1 MSRNCLLH
9 QTTNPDAQVAQM
21 MLERVGGQLG
31 VSKDDLGR
39 FEGPQ
44 IVHYDPG
51 GEYRW
56 HHDAYEEGTE
66 EGDRAVADQGQRCQT
81 AIVYLNDVKE
91 GGETGFKHLGIKVQ
105 PRQGAFKSPLQ

>member
-1 MSRNCLLH
+1 
-9 QTTNPDAQVAQM
+9 M

-66 EGDRAVADQGQRCQT
+66 EGDRAVADQGQRCQVGRT
-81 AIVYLNDVKE
+81 RL
-91 GGETGFKHLGIKVQ
+91 
-105 PRQGAFKSPLQ
+105 PRGALTKRTRTPS

>member
-56 HHDAYEEGTE
+56 HLDAYEEGTE
-66 EGDRAVADQGQRCQT
+66 EGDRAVADQGQRCQ
-81 AIVYLNDVKE
+81 VGCRESNPSV
-91 GGETGFKHLGIKVQ
+91 
-105 PRQGAFKSPLQ
+105 PRSLDEANAHSELTIFPS